1 MSNPLGQFYN
11 GLLTSINKRFSR
23 GFSVL
28 GSYTW
33 SKNIDYNS
41 TNNNMEDSTIQTPS
55 TSTTRGDWPTAT
67 IHNGSWDP
75 LSGNCRARS

>member
-33 SKNIDYNS
+33 SKNID
-41 TNNNMEDSTIQTPS
+41 
-55 TSTTRGDWPTAT
+55 
-67 IHNGSWDP
+67 
-75 LSGNCRARS
+75 